1 MKFKERVKYNFVFRT
16 GNNESAVVGSGIYPF
31 YHLGF
36 YADKRLNR
44 KSAIQFGTELFLTKS
59 SIDFI
64 KYQSVAYPELNLDPN
79 TDYKRV
85 GIFVGH
91 ELFINRIS
99 LETQIGYYVYKPFKS
114 DAALYDRL
122 GMKYY
127 FSKKL
132 YSELAIKTHGF
143 LAEALE
149 FGIGVRL

>member
-1 MKFKERVKYNFVFRT
+1 M
-16 GNNESAVVGSGIYPF
+16 
-31 YHLGF
+31 
-36 YADKRLNR
+36 
-44 KSAIQFGTELFLTKS
+44 
-59 SIDFI
+59 
-64 KYQSVAYPELNLDPN
+64 
-79 TDYKRV
+79 
-85 GIFVGH
+85 GH